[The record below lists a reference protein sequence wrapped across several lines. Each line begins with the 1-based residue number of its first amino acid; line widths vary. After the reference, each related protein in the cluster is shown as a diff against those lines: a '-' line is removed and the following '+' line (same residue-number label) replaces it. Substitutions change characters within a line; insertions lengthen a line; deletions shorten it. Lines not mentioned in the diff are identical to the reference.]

1 MKWIFVC
8 YFLVKIPSRV
18 LFSEIDE
25 IHYTN
30 VVLDKSKVS
39 QLILNVFRQDERTSK
54 NWRVIRARKGNWVI
68 AVVIFA
74 GFTKWLGKL
83 NETTK
88 KIFYSK
94 ITQKMFETNFSFH
107 MKWCNTGKVKFLFF
121 KSFLVLTRLSFWQ
134 GTWALGCH
142 SLGSKHFPD
151 IS

>member
-18 LFSEIDE
+18 FFSEIDE

-30 VVLDKSKVS
+30 VVLDKSKIS

-54 NWRVIRARKGNWVI
+54 DWRIIGAWKGNWVI

-88 KIFYSK
+88 KIFYST
-94 ITQKMFETNFSFH
+94 ITHKMFEANFIFH
-107 MKWCNTGKVKFLFF
+107 MKWCNTGKV
-121 KSFLVLTRLSFWQ
+121 
-134 GTWALGCH
+134 
-142 SLGSKHFPD
+142 
-151 IS
+151 